1 MMRSRLDSDH
11 LFGSW
16 EVHSNPQTGNVA
28 FNSSVELQKILGTA
42 GHCWALQKKML
53 NVRLLVWPRTMM
65 IKQSL
70 CPVLFKG
77 AYLFWFHGRSE
88 KKTIFQPNKERIATN
103 LLGSPH
109 KLQYQLI
116 ST

>member
-42 GHCWALQKKML
+42 GHCWALLGTAGHCKK
-53 NVRLLVWPRTMM
+53 NVKRQTACLT
-65 IKQSL
+65 SD
-70 CPVLFKG
+70 
-77 AYLFWFHGRSE
+77 
-88 KKTIFQPNKERIATN
+88 NDD
-103 LLGSPH
+103 
-109 KLQYQLI
+109 
-116 ST
+116 